1 MSTWRILLTD
11 GLAPQG
17 LAALRQEAE
26 VLEAAGLEE
35 LPRVDAVIVR
45 GRTRITEADLRRGRP
60 RLRVVG
66 RAGVGVDNI
75 DLVAARQAGVTVVYA
90 PLASTDAVAEHT
102 LALMLALARR
112 IPQADASVRRG
123 EWRKSEFLGS
133 ELGGK
138 TLGLI
143 GLGRIGAAVAGR
155 ARALKMNV
163 AAYDP
168 LLSPEEIAARG
179 ARPLDLPSLL
189 AEADFLSLHV
199 PLTEET
205 HGLLD
210 GRALA
215 GLRPGA
221 RLVCTARGGLIDEA
235 ALLAALESGRLAG
248 AALDVFAEEPPRPG
262 PLLNHPALILTPHI
276 AAQTV
281 EAQARAA
288 LDIAS
293 EVLAALRGET
303 LRWQIA

>member
-1 MSTWRILLTD
+1 MSNWRILVTD

-17 LAALRQEAE
+17 LATLRQQAE
-26 VLEAAGLEE
+26 VVEAAGLEE
-35 LPRVDAVIVR
+35 LPDVDGLIIR
-45 GRTRITEADLRRGRP
+45 SRTLVTGEDLRRAQP

-75 DLVAARQAGVTVVYA
+75 DVAAARQVGVIVVNA

-112 IPQADASVRRG
+112 LPQADASLRRG
-123 EWRKSEFLGS
+123 EWRKSEFLGT

-143 GLGRIGAAVAGR
+143 GLGRIGAAVAER
-155 ARALKMNV
+155 ARALGMAV
-163 AAYDP
+163 VAYDP
-168 LLSPEEIAARG
+168 LLSPEEIAVRG
-179 ARPLDLPSLL
+179 ARPLGLQALL
-189 AEADFLSLHV
+189 AEADYLSLHV
-199 PLTEET
+199 PLTPDT
-205 HGLLD
+205 RGLLD
-210 GRALA
+210 AHALA
-215 GLRPGA
+215 RLRPGA
-221 RLVCTARGGLIDEA
+221 RVVCTARGGLVDEA
-235 ALLAALESGRLAG
+235 ALLAALDTGRLAG
-248 AALDVFAEEPPRPG
+248 AALDVFEEEPPRPG

-288 LDIAS
+288 LDIVA
-293 EVLAALRGET
+293 EVLAALRGQG

>member
-1 MSTWRILLTD
+1 MSNWRILVTD

-17 LAALRQEAE
+17 LATLRQQAE
-26 VLEAAGLEE
+26 VVEAAGLEE
-35 LPRVDAVIVR
+35 LPDVDGLIIR
-45 GRTRITEADLRRGRP
+45 SRTLVTGEDLRRAQP

-75 DLVAARQAGVTVVYA
+75 DVAAARQVGVIVVNA

-112 IPQADASVRRG
+112 LPQADASLRRG
-123 EWRKSEFLGS
+123 EWRKSEFLGT

-143 GLGRIGAAVAGR
+143 GLGRIGAAVAER
-155 ARALKMNV
+155 ARALGMAV
-163 AAYDP
+163 VAYDP
-168 LLSPEEIAARG
+168 LLSPEEIAVRG
-179 ARPLDLPSLL
+179 ARPLGLQALL
-189 AEADFLSLHV
+189 AEADYLSLHV
-199 PLTEET
+199 PLTPET
-205 HGLLD
+205 RGLLD
-210 GRALA
+210 AHALA
-215 GLRPGA
+215 RLRPGA
-221 RLVCTARGGLIDEA
+221 RLVCTARGGLVDEA
-235 ALLAALESGRLAG
+235 ALLAALDTGRLAG
-248 AALDVFAEEPPRPG
+248 AALDVFEEEPPRPG

-288 LDIAS
+288 LDIVA
-293 EVLAALRGET
+293 EVLAALRGQG